1 MADHGEVQYSTAEG
15 NDYREH
21 EGTYSRFLGL
31 AFALSAYV
39 IAAVIGLAA
48 VGTTQSAWIGVCVIL
63 IATLLVIPALATGSK
78 AWSLVS
84 VGIALLGLA
93 VAALG

>member
-1 MADHGEVQYSTAEG
+1 MADHGEVQYTTADG

-21 EGTYSRFLGL
+21 EGTYVQFLNL
-31 AFALSAYV
+31 AFALSAYA
-39 IAAVIGLAA
+39 IAIVIGLAA
-48 VGTTQSAWIGVCVIL
+48 VGATHRPAIGVGVIIIGTVL
-63 IATLLVIPALATGSK
+63 AIPALVTGVKS
-78 AWSLVS
+78 WSFAS

>member
-21 EGTYSRFLGL
+21 EGTYSRFLDL
-31 AFALSAYV
+31 AFSLSAYV
-39 IAAVIGLAA
+39 IATVIGLAT
-48 VGTTQSAWIGVCVIL
+48 VGTTHSAWIGVCVIL

-84 VGIALLGLA
+84 IGIAALGLA